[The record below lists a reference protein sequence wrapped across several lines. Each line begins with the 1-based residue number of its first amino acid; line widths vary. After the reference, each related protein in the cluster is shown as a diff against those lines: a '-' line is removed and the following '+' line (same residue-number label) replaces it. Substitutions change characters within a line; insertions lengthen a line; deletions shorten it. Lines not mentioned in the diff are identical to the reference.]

1 MDTTERTAIP
11 YDFHKAEAAR
21 LRREAKAALLTQV
34 GRLWRRPERPER
46 PARRDYGV
54 GSGLVTGQ

>member
-1 MDTTERTAIP
+1 MDTSERTAIP

-34 GRLWRRPERPER
+34 GRLWRRPERP
-46 PARRDYGV
+46 ARRDYGV